1 MNQPSVRQEF
11 DTIFDEDMAELNKLY
26 SMTEKLEG
34 RLKVMKETY
43 EKAMQTQ
50 YENGYIQG
58 FRDRYEGIQPRY
70 KDINEKAIEWYDY
83 SSMEMYRLH
92 EVKFDSLESNIER
105 LQDDNYQLY
114 KENQNLAEILDENET
129 TIKRVQVER
138 DEFNLALRKAE
149 DDMMTLRA
157 RSHDIQKDSQRTND
171 DMIDLKKKCH
181 KFSCQL
187 QDDIHI
193 LKEEDKENQ
202 ETIKRLQLERYE
214 FEVALVKVQNELME
228 WRREEKEEMM
238 NLMTRNCL
246 LLKENKE
253 NQEKMKRL
261 ESHFQSSV
269 MKAETLQ
276 TNIYYNSKD
285 VKIVR

>member
-202 ETIKRLQLERYE
+202 ETIKRLQVERYE

-285 VKIVR
+285 V

>member
-11 DTIFDEDMAELNKLY
+11 DAIFAEDMAELNKLY

-43 EKAMQTQ
+43 EKAMQTE

-58 FRDRYEGIQPRY
+58 FKDRYEGIQPRF
-70 KDINEKAIEWYDY
+70 KDVNEKDHQWYDY

-92 EVKFDSLESNIER
+92 EVKFESLESNIER

-114 KENQNLAEILDENET
+114 KENQNLAEILAENET
-129 TIKRVQVER
+129 TIKRVQIER
-138 DEFNLALRKAE
+138 DEFNLAVRKAE
-149 DDMMTLRA
+149 DDMRTLRA

-171 DMIDLKKKCH
+171 EMIDLKKKFH

-187 QDDIHI
+187 QDEIHI
-193 LKEEDKENQ
+193 LKEENKENQ
-202 ETIKRLQLERYE
+202 ETIKRLEPQL
-214 FEVALVKVQNELME
+214 
-228 WRREEKEEMM
+228 
-238 NLMTRNCL
+238 
-246 LLKENKE
+246 
-253 NQEKMKRL
+253 
-261 ESHFQSSV
+261 HSSV
-269 MKAETLQ
+269 VKAETLQ

-285 VKIVR
+285 

>member
-138 DEFNLALRKAE
+138 DEFQCALAKAE
-149 DDMMTLRA
+149 DD
-157 RSHDIQKDSQRTND
+157 I
-171 DMIDLKKKCH
+171 
-181 KFSCQL
+181 
-187 QDDIHI
+187 
-193 LKEEDKENQ
+193 
-202 ETIKRLQLERYE
+202 
-214 FEVALVKVQNELME
+214 NELILS
-228 WRREEKEEMM
+228 EKWNE
-238 NLMTRNCL
+238 
-246 LLKENKE
+246 
-253 NQEKMKRL
+253 
-261 ESHFQSSV
+261 
-269 MKAETLQ
+269 
-276 TNIYYNSKD
+276 
-285 VKIVR
+285 

>member
-1 MNQPSVRQEF
+1 MNQQSVRQEF
-11 DTIFDEDMAELNKLY
+11 DAIFAEDMAEFNKLH

-43 EKAMQTQ
+43 EQAMQTQ

-70 KDINEKAIEWYDY
+70 KDINEKAIGWYDY

-92 EVKFDSLESNIER
+92 EVKFNSLESNIER

-202 ETIKRLQLERYE
+202 ETIKRLQVERYE
-214 FEVALVKVQNELME
+214 FEVALVKAQNELME

-261 ESHFQSSV
+261 ESQFQSSIV
-269 MKAETLQ
+269 KAETLQ

-285 VKIVR
+285 V

>member
-171 DMIDLKKKCH
+171 ERIELKKKCH

-193 LKEEDKENQ
+193 LKEDDKENQ

-285 VKIVR
+285 V

>member
-285 VKIVR
+285 V

>member
-11 DTIFDEDMAELNKLY
+11 DAIFAEDMAEFNKLY

-58 FRDRYEGIQPRY
+58 FRDRYEGIQPQY
-70 KDINEKAIEWYDY
+70 KDINEKAIVWYDY

-92 EVKFDSLESNIER
+92 EVKFNSLESNIER

-114 KENQNLAEILDENET
+114 KENQNLAEILAENET

-149 DDMMTLRA
+149 DDMRTLRA

-171 DMIDLKKKCH
+171 EMIDLKKKCH

-187 QDDIHI
+187 QDEIHI
-193 LKEEDKENQ
+193 LKEENKENQ
-202 ETIKRLQLERYE
+202 ETIKRLEHQL
-214 FEVALVKVQNELME
+214 
-228 WRREEKEEMM
+228 
-238 NLMTRNCL
+238 
-246 LLKENKE
+246 
-253 NQEKMKRL
+253 
-261 ESHFQSSV
+261 HSSV
-269 MKAETLQ
+269 VKAETLQ

-285 VKIVR
+285 